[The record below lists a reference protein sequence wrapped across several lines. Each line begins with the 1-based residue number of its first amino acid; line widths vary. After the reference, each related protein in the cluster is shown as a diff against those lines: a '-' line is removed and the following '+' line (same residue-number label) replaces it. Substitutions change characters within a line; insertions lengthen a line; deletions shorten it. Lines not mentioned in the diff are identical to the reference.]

1 MFFSWLKR
9 KNSLPDH
16 DLESRI
22 SNIESELERLSKLC
36 DYIALCQEQANN
48 DLLMLV
54 QAINQAVGEYQL
66 SYDDEELE
74 EENPDA
80 VDDDDTYLN

>member
-9 KNSLPDH
+9 KKSLPDP
-16 DLESRI
+16 DLELRI

-36 DYIALCQEQANN
+36 DYIALSQEQTNN
-48 DLLMLV
+48 DLLILV
-54 QAINQAVGEYQL
+54 NAINKVVGEYQL
-66 SYDDEELE
+66 AYDDEELE
-74 EENPDA
+74 EENQDA

>member
-9 KNSLPDH
+9 KKSLPDP

-22 SNIESELERLSKLC
+22 SSIESELERLSKLC
-36 DYIALCQEQANN
+36 DYIALSQNQSNE

-54 QAINQAVGEYQL
+54 QALNQIAGEYQL

>member
-1 MFFSWLKR
+1 MFFSWLK
-9 KNSLPDH
+9 KKTPLPDR

-36 DYIALCQEQANN
+36 DYIALSQDQANN

-54 QAINQAVGEYQL
+54 HAINQVVGEYQL

-74 EENPDA
+74 EENQ
-80 VDDDDTYLN
+80 N